1 MAINAIESP
10 KLCITR
16 NQLVNN
22 ILNYLKLPRNWRK
35 RWKITKIHW
44 KWQKIAESQPKP
56 AIQTLKIYAN
66 WNPLVDATLS
76 PILKSRS
83 AVLASLKVADRDFL
97 MVFSNIIRSLK
108 KLENGRFCTTK
119 FGPWIRSL
127 IFCFEPIM
135 FARPRGAF

>member
-56 AIQTLKIYAN
+56 VIQTLKIYAN
-66 WNPLVDATLS
+66 WNLLVDATLS

-83 AVLASLKVADRDFL
+83 AMLASLKVADQNFL
-97 MVFSNIIRSLK
+97 IGFSNILRSLK
-108 KLENGRFCTTK
+108 KLENGWFCTAK

-127 IFCFEPIM
+127 IFCFEPII
-135 FARPRGAF
+135 FARPRGTF

>member
-16 NQLVNN
+16 NQLVND
-22 ILNYLKLPRNWRK
+22 ILNYLKLPR
-35 RWKITKIHW
+35 RWTKTL
-44 KWQKIAESQPKP
+44 KNNQNSQPKP
-56 AIQTLKIYAN
+56 VIHTLNIYAN

-97 MVFSNIIRSLK
+97 MVFSNVIRSLK
-108 KLENGRFCTTK
+108 KLENGRFCTAK
-119 FGPWIRSL
+119 FGQWIISL
-127 IFCFEPIM
+127 IFCFEPII